1 MKDIFNF
8 TLVKADYRA
17 SEESED
23 SRNSILGSII
33 GRTVDRSAADERIQ
47 ELYSGIEEQ
56 RKRIYDEIYG
66 KKLDDLSC
74 KLNSIIEGYSVGRTV
89 SVISETQE
97 IKPPKQILA
106 FVRMMVKMKR
116 KLRNKGMDFNVCF

>member
-47 ELYSGIEEQ
+47 ELIQALEEDMETAIQ
-56 RKRIYDEIYG
+56 HPAFTEDTISLKIFGTTYTDRKELQKHCWKQEEHARIQGAYI
-66 KKLDDLSC
+66 LDR
-74 KLNSIIEGYSVGRTV
+74 IEGLNWKDTLTLLPQRFRSV
-89 SVISETQE
+89 
-97 IKPPKQILA
+97 
-106 FVRMMVKMKR
+106 
-116 KLRNKGMDFNVCF
+116 